1 MINMPTSH
9 DKNEL
14 ICYCFGYSVNDIE
27 ADAITNGRSLILEK
41 ITSEKRVGACN
52 CADKNPKGR

>member
-1 MINMPTSH
+1 MPTSQ

-27 ADAITNGRSLILEK
+27 VDAMTNGRSLILEK
-41 ITSEKRVGACN
+41 IRSEKRVGGCN

>member
-1 MINMPTSH
+1 MMNIP

-27 ADAITNGRSLILEK
+27 FDAIKNGRSLIMIK
-41 ITSEKRVGACN
+41 IVA
-52 CADKNPKGR
+52 

>member
-1 MINMPTSH
+1 MPTSQ

-14 ICYCFGYSVNDIE
+14 ICHCFGYSVNDIE
-27 ADAITNGRSLILEK
+27 ADSITNGRSLILEK
-41 ITSEKRVGACN
+41 ITSEKRVGGCN

>member
-1 MINMPTSH
+1 MSTIQ

-27 ADAITNGRSLILEK
+27 VDVIKNGRSLILEK
-41 ITSEKRVGACN
+41 IVAEKLVGGCN